1 MAAAFSGQSRKG
13 SDLKPK
19 MSERRLWGLRLLV
32 VGMSFTASLVLV
44 EVIVRVYGLNNMTQ
58 AISSS
63 AGDLTEVYEFS
74 RARHHRL
81 LPNARYR
88 HLEVE
93 FDYLWA
99 NNSLGMRD
107 RERSMRK
114 DNGTFRIL
122 FLGDSMV
129 QGYGVSQEQTMAA
142 LLEASLNKP
151 TREKPIEVLN
161 GGIFGYSPLLEYLFL
176 KEIMPLVEPD
186 IVIVGF
192 FLGND
197 VGDDYFY
204 TQQARLDDR
213 GAVSFEEAN
222 WPWNYKDELLKNDVK
237 NAKIDSNAQA
247 MYPAIV
253 DPYVSITKK
262 YAQTWILRSRF
273 VRLFLRV
280 SERKRTYDQYRDYR
294 RRESQLFLDRREDI
308 RVNLGSINY
317 SVTDRRRR
325 MEYWERSKSYLKDMH
340 RLCQEQQVPMI
351 LSVIPVLEA
360 DTGQFNEFEE
370 PNEILREL
378 GKELSIPVVFL
389 ITEFRKWSAK
399 QLFFELDGHWNALG
413 NRVAAGAMDR
423 ELRSSNLLP
432 SGVHN

>member
-1 MAAAFSGQSRKG
+1 MSG
-13 SDLKPK
+13 
-19 MSERRLWGLRLLV
+19 RRLWGLRLLAI
-32 VGMSFTASLVLV
+32 GMSFTVSLVLV
-44 EVIVRVYGLNNMTQ
+44 EVIVRIYGLHNMTQ
-58 AISSS
+58 PLSS

-81 LPNARYR
+81 VPNARHR
-88 HLEVE
+88 HFEVE
-93 FDYLWA
+93 FDYLWV

-114 DNGTFRIL
+114 DSATFRIL

-129 QGYGVSQEQTMAA
+129 QGYGVPQEQTMAT
-142 LLEASLNKP
+142 LLETSLNEPK
-151 TREKPIEVLN
+151 RERRIEVLN
-161 GGIFGYSPLLEYLFL
+161 AGVFGYSPFLEYLYL
-176 KEIMPLVEPD
+176 QDIMPLVEPD
-186 IVIVGF
+186 LVMVGF

-204 TQQARLDDR
+204 TQQARRDDR

-237 NAKIDSNAQA
+237 NAKIDSNAHVL
-247 MYPAIV
+247 YPAMV
-253 DPYVSITKK
+253 NPYASITKK
-262 YAQTWILRSRF
+262 YAQTWILRSQLI
-273 VRLFLRV
+273 RLFLRAY
-280 SERKRTYDQYRDYR
+280 ERRRTYEQYRDYR
-294 RRESQLFLDRREDI
+294 RQEAQLVRERKEDI
-308 RVNLGSINY
+308 RVNLGSVNY
-317 SVTDRRRR
+317 PVSNQRRRL
-325 MEYWERSKSYLKDMH
+325 EYWRISKSYLKDMH

-370 PNEILREL
+370 PNEILKEL

-423 ELRSSNLLP
+423 ELRSMNLLP
-432 SGVHN
+432 SVVHN